1 MRTQRP
7 PKNIRCVECGTPWHV
22 EKNHPWP
29 RTCEGCGATT
39 WMNPRPVGVLIV
51 PLLDHPGHVLA
62 VRRAIQPGLGQLA
75 LPSGYLESHEPWRNG
90 CARELQEETGIT
102 IDPHTVTL
110 LHAETPPTNLSVLLL
125 FASTHPQHFPKH
137 FEPNDEVSELAAVP
151 TDGSVRL
158 AFDLH
163 NEVLA
168 RYQR

>member
-7 PKNIRCVECGTPWHV
+7 PKNIRCVECGTPWPHS
-22 EKNHPWP
+22 KSDPWP
-29 RTCEGCGATT
+29 RTCLECLATT
-39 WMNPRPVGVLIV
+39 WMNPRPVGVLLV
-51 PLLDHPGHVLA
+51 PLLDHPKHVLA

-90 CARELQEETGIT
+90 CVRELQEETGIT
-102 IDPHTVTL
+102 LDPLSVTL

-125 FASTHPQHFPKH
+125 FASTPPQPFPSH

-151 TDGSVRL
+151 TNGSVRL

-163 NEVLA
+163 NEMLS
-168 RYQR
+168 RFST